1 MKVHGNNQTSAIFT
15 PGNAFPMPQ
24 HPITVTEGTEGPA
37 LALLQGSI
45 PAEPGVV
52 VATHRW
58 HGPVHGTV
66 GSIIGS
72 QAGRR
77 ENDLGDVLNG
87 YI

>member
-1 MKVHGNNQTSAIFT
+1 
-15 PGNAFPMPQ
+15 
-24 HPITVTEGTEGPA
+24 
-37 LALLQGSI
+37 LLQGSI

-52 VATHRW
+52 VATHCW

-77 ENDLGDVLNG
+77 ENHLGDVLNG